1 MQRNKSCGC
10 FRAVSGRLNEHQDAA
25 SDGRDRPRVC
35 EKSSIDLQIGVFLE
49 IVSVFYVTD

>member
-1 MQRNKSCGC
+1 MRRSKGYGG
-10 FRAVSGRLNEHQDAA
+10 FRAVSGRKTEGKCGFA
-25 SDGRDRPRVC
+25 SVSNRPRVC